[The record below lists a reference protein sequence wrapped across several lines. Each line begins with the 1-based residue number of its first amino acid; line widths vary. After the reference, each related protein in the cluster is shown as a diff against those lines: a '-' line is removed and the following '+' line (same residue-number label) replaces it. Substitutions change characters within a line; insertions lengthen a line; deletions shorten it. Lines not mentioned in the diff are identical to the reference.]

1 MKTTKKIELPILK
14 DIVVPGKDMPEVD
27 ELPSVLS
34 DIQIRALEQQIE
46 RIVQFKLEAVLK
58 HATKEAVKEINAHLV
73 IRIICRSGFEAN
85 DEHNKGQLL
94 KHLRHPL
101 AAY

>member
-58 HATKEAVKEINAHLV
+58 HATKEAVKEINAHLDQV
-73 IRIICRSGFEAN
+73 LPKLIQAAN
-85 DEHNKGQLL
+85 KRQHRK
-94 KHLRHPL
+94 R
-101 AAY
+101 